1 MEPEGTQAM
10 ELGSL
15 LAQVASG
22 LRGAWAALGGRWDAG
37 HSSVVR
43 RGFCY
48 TFFLSVGFIQTIC
61 ND

>member
-1 MEPEGTQAM
+1 MG
-10 ELGSL
+10 LGRL
-15 LAQVASG
+15 LAQVAGEVPG
-22 LRGAWAALGGRWDAG
+22 LPWVEGGTRSRQRRWHAG

-48 TFFLSVGFIQTIC
+48 NFFLSVGFIQTIC